1 MAEIGIDTVH
11 THNTGLAAR
20 FRTALAGIG
29 HDPVPGRS
37 AVVAVPGLGSR
48 ESALAR
54 AGIAVSVRAGNL
66 RAAFHLYNTQA
77 DVDHALEVLAG

>member
-1 MAEIGIDTVH
+1 M
-11 THNTGLAAR
+11 
-20 FRTALAGIG
+20 
-29 HDPVPGRS
+29 PGRS
-37 AVVAVPGLGSR
+37 AVVAVPGLGSH